1 MMKKINLLLAAL
13 LFVTVTVSVNA
24 QSIDAKEIIKKA
36 KAGKDITYQNATI
49 KGVLDFTPYEEKKDD
64 LPGRS
69 WFSTSSN
76 TIKNEISGK
85 ITFINCTFEDDVLAY
100 LHDDDTEYTFVSNFE
115 EDVIFKNC
123 AFKEG
128 VAFKYST
135 FSGIVDFSGSE
146 IKEEAN
152 FKYAEFEKEADFAKL
167 NFKELANFKYAEFE
181 EMVTF
186 SGSTFN
192 SEANFKYTEID
203 NGVNFSNTIFEDFLN
218 LKYTKLN
225 GAVNLKNF
233 QINGDMDTKYT
244 EVNGKSFTSYLVNNR

>member
-1 MMKKINLLLAAL
+1 MKKLNLLLTAL
-13 LFVTVTVSVNA
+13 LIIAVSFSANA
-24 QSIDAKEIIKKA
+24 QTIDAADIVQQA

-49 KGVLDFTPYEEKKDD
+49 KGVLDFTPYEEKKND
-64 LPGRS
+64 LPSRS
-69 WFSTSSN
+69 WLSTSSN
-76 TIKNEISGK
+76 TIENDITGK

-128 VAFKYST
+128 AAFKYST

-152 FKYAEFEKEADFAKL
+152 FKYAEFEKEADFAQL

-186 SGSTFN
+186 SSAIFN
-192 SEANFKYTEID
+192 SEADFKYAEID
-203 NGVNFSNTIFEDFLN
+203 NGVNFSNALFEDFLN
-218 LKYTKLN
+218 FKYTKLN

-233 QINGDMDTKYT
+233 KINGDIDTKYT
-244 EVNGKSFTSYLVNNR
+244 EVNGKSFTAYLANNK